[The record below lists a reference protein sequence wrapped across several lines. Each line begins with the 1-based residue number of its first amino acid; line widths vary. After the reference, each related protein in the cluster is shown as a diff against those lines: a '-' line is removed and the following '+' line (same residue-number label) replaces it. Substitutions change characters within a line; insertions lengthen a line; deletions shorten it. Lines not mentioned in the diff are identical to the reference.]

1 MKQHDIE
8 LLIEKFYNG
17 ETSKYEEQLLKD
29 YFDQKDIPE
38 QYSDT
43 KEYFNFLQKEAALEL
58 DDVFDEKFFK
68 ETGLDEHQT
77 NNKRIWMYRI
87 SGIAAT
93 ILVFVLVWFGTELF
107 QPKEVYGT
115 ISDPAVAFLETQKA
129 VDEVSK
135 KMNKGLK
142 PAEKTVKTIDNSV
155 KKVGELKK
163 MNKALENTKSIH
175 KIDKASDLLK
185 SVSKVYISYG
195 EL

>member
-1 MKQHDIE
+1 MKVQDIK

-29 YFDQKDIPE
+29 YFDQKDVPE
-38 QYSDT
+38 QYLDT

-58 DDVFDEKFFK
+58 DDTFDEKFFK

-93 ILVFVLVWFGTELF
+93 ILVFVLVWVGTELF
-107 QPKEVYGT
+107 QPKEVFGT
-115 ISDPAVAFLETQKA
+115 ISDPAIAFLETQKA
-129 VDEVSK
+129 MDEVSK

-155 KKVGELKK
+155 EKVGELKK
-163 MNKALENTKSIH
+163 
-175 KIDKASDLLK
+175 
-185 SVSKVYISYG
+185 
-195 EL
+195 

>member
-1 MKQHDIE
+1 MKVQDIK
-8 LLIEKFYNG
+8 LLIEKFYDG
-17 ETSKYEEQLLKD
+17 KTSKREEQLLKN

-58 DDVFDEKFFK
+58 DDTFDEKFFK

-93 ILVFVLVWFGTELF
+93 ILVFILVWVGTELF

-115 ISDPAVAFLETQKA
+115 ISDPAIAFLETQKA
-129 VDEVSK
+129 MDEVSK
-135 KMNKGLK
+135 KMNKGLQ
-142 PAEKTVKTIDNSV
+142 PAEKTVKKIDENV
-155 KKVGELKK
+155 KRVGEFKK
-163 MNKALENTKSIH
+163 MNQALESTKSLR
-175 KIDKASDLLK
+175 KIDQASDLLK
-185 SVSKVYISYG
+185 SISKVYVSYG
-195 EL
+195 DS

>member
-1 MKQHDIE
+1 MKVQDIK

-17 ETSKYEEQLLKD
+17 ETSKHEEQLLKD

-38 QYSDT
+38 KFLDT

-58 DDVFDEKFFK
+58 DDTFDEKFFK
-68 ETGLDEHQT
+68 KAGLDEHST
-77 NNKRIWMYRI
+77 NSKRIWMYRI

-107 QPKEVYGT
+107 HPKEVYGT
-115 ISDPAVAFLETQKA
+115 ISDPAIAFLKTQKA
-129 VDEVSK
+129 MDEVSK

-142 PAEKTVKTIDNSV
+142 PVEKTVKTIDDNA

>member
-1 MKQHDIE
+1 MKVQDIK

-17 ETSKYEEQLLKD
+17 ETSKREEQLLKD

-58 DDVFDEKFFK
+58 DDTFDEKFFK

-93 ILVFVLVWFGTELF
+93 ILVFILVWVGTELF

-115 ISDPAVAFLETQKA
+115 ISDPAIAFLETQKA
-129 VDEVSK
+129 IDEVSK
-135 KMNKGLK
+135 KMNKGLQ
-142 PAEKTVKTIDNSV
+142 PAEKTVKKIDENV
-155 KKVGELKK
+155 KRVGEFKK
-163 MNKALENTKSIH
+163 MNQALESTKSLR
-175 KIDKASDLLK
+175 KIDQASDLLK
-185 SVSKVYISYG
+185 SISKVYVSYG
-195 EL
+195 DS

>member
-1 MKQHDIE
+1 MKVQDIK

-17 ETSKYEEQLLKD
+17 ETSKREEQLLKD

-58 DDVFDEKFFK
+58 DDTFDEKFFK

-115 ISDPAVAFLETQKA
+115 ISDPAIAFLETQKA
-129 VDEVSK
+129 MDEVSK

>member
-38 QYSDT
+38 QYLDT

-93 ILVFVLVWFGTELF
+93 ILVFVLVWVGTELF
-107 QPKEVYGT
+107 QPKEVHGT
-115 ISDPAVAFLETQKA
+115 ISDPAIAFLETQKA
-129 VDEVSK
+129 MDEVSK

-163 MNKALENTKSIH
+163 MNKALENTKNIH

>member
-1 MKQHDIE
+1 MKVQDIK

-17 ETSKYEEQLLKD
+17 ETSKCEEQLLMD
-29 YFDQKDIPE
+29 YFDQKEIPE

-58 DDVFDEKFFK
+58 DDTFNEKFFK
-68 ETGLDEHQT
+68 ETGLNEHQT

-93 ILVFVLVWFGTELF
+93 ILVFVLVWVGTELF

-115 ISDPAVAFLETQKA
+115 ISDPAIAFLETQKA
-129 VDEVSK
+129 MDEVSK

-155 KKVGELKK
+155 KKVGDLKK
-163 MNKALENTKSIH
+163 MNKVLENTKNIH

>member
-1 MKQHDIE
+1 MKVQDIK

-17 ETSKYEEQLLKD
+17 ETSIHEEQLLKD

-38 QYSDT
+38 QFSDT
-43 KEYFNFLQKEAALEL
+43 KEYFNFLQKEASLEL
-58 DDVFDEKFFK
+58 DDDFDDKFFK
-68 ETGLDEHQT
+68 EAGLDEHHS

-93 ILVFVLVWFGTELF
+93 ILVFVLVWIGTELL

-115 ISDPAVAFLETQKA
+115 ISDPAIAFLETQKA
-129 VDEVSK
+129 MDEVSK
-135 KMNKGLK
+135 KMNMGLK

-155 KKVGELKK
+155 KKIEEFKK

-185 SVSKVYISYG
+185 SISKVYISYG

>member
-1 MKQHDIE
+1 MKVQDIK

-17 ETSKYEEQLLKD
+17 ETSRNEEQLLKD
-29 YFDQKDIPE
+29 YFEQKDIPE
-38 QYSDT
+38 QFSDT

-58 DDVFDEKFFK
+58 DDAFEEKFFK
-68 ETGLDEHQT
+68 EAEHKT

-93 ILVFVLVWFGTELF
+93 ILVFVLVWVGTELF

-115 ISDPAVAFLETQKA
+115 ISDPAIAFLETQKA
-129 VDEVSK
+129 LDEVSK

-142 PAEKTVKTIDNSV
+142 PAEKTVKSIDNNA
-155 KKVGELKK
+155 KKIGELKK
-163 MNKALENTKSIH
+163 LNKALENTKSIH

>member
-1 MKQHDIE
+1 MKVQDIK

-17 ETSKYEEQLLKD
+17 ETSKCEEQLLMD
-29 YFDQKDIPE
+29 YFDQKEIPE

-58 DDVFDEKFFK
+58 DDTFNEKFFK
-68 ETGLDEHQT
+68 ETGLNEHQT

-93 ILVFVLVWFGTELF
+93 ILVFVLVWVGTELF

-115 ISDPAVAFLETQKA
+115 ISDPAIAFLETQKA
-129 VDEVSK
+129 MDEVSK

>member
-1 MKQHDIE
+1 MKVQDIK

-17 ETSKYEEQLLKD
+17 ETSLKEEELLME
-29 YFDQKDIPE
+29 YFNRDDVPE
-38 QYSDT
+38 QFIDV
-43 KEYFNFLQKEAALEL
+43 KEYFGFLQKEAALEL
-58 DDVFDEKFFK
+58 DDSFDKKFFK
-68 ETGLDEHQT
+68 EAGLDELHS

-93 ILVFVLVWFGTELF
+93 ILVFVLVWIGTELF
-107 QPKEVYGT
+107 QPKEAYGT
-115 ISDPAVAFLETQKA
+115 ISDPAIAFLETQKA
-129 VDEVSK
+129 MDEVSK

-155 KKVGELKK
+155 KKVEELKK

-195 EL
+195 ES